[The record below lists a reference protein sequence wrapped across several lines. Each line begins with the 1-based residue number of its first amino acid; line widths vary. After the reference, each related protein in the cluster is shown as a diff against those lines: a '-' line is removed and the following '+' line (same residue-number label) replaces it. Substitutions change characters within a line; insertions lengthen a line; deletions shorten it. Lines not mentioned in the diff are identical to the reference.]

1 MKVAIVHDWLIGGG
15 AERVVKA
22 LHEMYPEAP
31 IYTAYCNDSSFE
43 VFAGA
48 DIRTSYMQNF
58 PFSKLRKFL
67 PVLRQQWFERLDL
80 REYDL
85 VISSSGSEAKGVRRL
100 KPGAKH
106 ICYCHSPTHYYW
118 VRYEEYLKNPGFGK
132 LLDPFARLGLKI
144 LVGINRRWDYKA
156 AQRPDVMIANST
168 TVQERIKKFYK
179 RDSVVIYPPVNTK
192 LFELRNKK
200 REGLVTAGRQTP
212 YKRIDLAVAACT
224 LANLPLKVIGS
235 GPDHEKLVAM
245 AGPTVEFLT
254 DVTDAEMPA
263 YFAEAKAFIMPNEDD
278 FGITPVEA
286 LATGTPVVA
295 FKAGGALDYILPGK
309 TGMFFTHQGSQVLAG
324 MLKEAL
330 NHPWK
335 PHVISD
341 QAQKFSVDSFKKS
354 IQAVIKDTL

>member
-1 MKVAIVHDWLIGGG
+1 MKVAIVHDWLVGGG

-85 VISSSGSEAKGVRRL
+85 VISSSGSEAKGIKRL

-132 LLDPFARLGLKI
+132 LLDQIGRASCR
-144 LVGINRRWDYKA
+144 
-156 AQRPDVMIANST
+156 
-168 TVQERIKKFYK
+168 ER
-179 RDSVVIYPPVNTK
+179 V
-192 LFELRNKK
+192 
-200 REGLVTAGRQTP
+200 
-212 YKRIDLAVAACT
+212 
-224 LANLPLKVIGS
+224 
-235 GPDHEKLVAM
+235 
-245 AGPTVEFLT
+245 
-254 DVTDAEMPA
+254 
-263 YFAEAKAFIMPNEDD
+263 
-278 FGITPVEA
+278 
-286 LATGTPVVA
+286 
-295 FKAGGALDYILPGK
+295 
-309 TGMFFTHQGSQVLAG
+309 
-324 MLKEAL
+324 
-330 NHPWK
+330 
-335 PHVISD
+335 
-341 QAQKFSVDSFKKS
+341 
-354 IQAVIKDTL
+354 